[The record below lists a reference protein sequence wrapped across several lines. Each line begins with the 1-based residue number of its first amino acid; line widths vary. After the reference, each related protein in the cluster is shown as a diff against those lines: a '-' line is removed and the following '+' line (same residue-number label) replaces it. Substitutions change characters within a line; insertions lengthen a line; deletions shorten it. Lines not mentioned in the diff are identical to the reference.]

1 MEKETQISMKN
12 LKENTKMSKI
22 KRIAFTAFITFLVIM
37 TVEYLTTKFTEP
49 EPNEKSKTIRLQEVI
64 IAYAPETKS
73 IVFLDRKTG
82 NVEFALSDSISL
94 AIFALKSGEI
104 VADYTSKVTT
114 PPKTTK

>member
-1 MEKETQISMKN
+1 MEKETPISMKN
-12 LKENTKMSKI
+12 LGVNTKMSKI
-22 KRIAFTAFITFLVIM
+22 KTITFTVIITFLVIM

-49 EPNEKSKTIRLQEVI
+49 EPSEKSKTISLQQVI

-82 NVEFALSDSISL
+82 NVEFALSDSVSL

-104 VADYTSKVTT
+104 VADYTSKVTI